1 MFVDGEQAQLN
12 SVPIEAGNE
21 WWELIWTDHGSV
33 LYQDDH
39 SCWRVKED
47 RIPQGYVCLSPYF
60 FKIDTLEQ
68 RMSDPSFSENYKVL
82 KEDYMPPSDEDI
94 EGMVA
99 IREDLVTYVTEDELI
114 KVWEDR
120 DSGFTTPLAIYT
132 GPGSAGCFAFTTD
145 DAPTP
150 GKYPIM
156 NRTKF
161 R

>member
-1 MFVDGEQAQLN
+1 MRAQSHVSFYMQPVGYNGSLENHRPRPGLLGQRPEPGPPNDSIMIDTLSFVDGEQAQLN

-68 RMSDPSFSENYKVL
+68 RMNDPSFSENYKVL

-99 IREDLVTYVTEDELI
+99 IREDLVTY
-114 KVWEDR
+114 
-120 DSGFTTPLAIYT
+120 
-132 GPGSAGCFAFTTD
+132 
-145 DAPTP
+145 
-150 GKYPIM
+150 
-156 NRTKF
+156 
-161 R
+161 